1 MSDEAPQSL
10 ITDEHRAMVGV
21 KSDPITIT
29 VKEADARRMRD
40 ILGDTDPRYADGT
53 GIAPLYVIAGL
64 GGGRPRN
71 MPPILPGGLLTQQ
84 EWKFTRPVR
93 IGETLTA
100 YSQIID
106 IRERLGGRYGHSVL
120 ITSGTDYYDAD
131 GNHVAANMMTI
142 TQFDPK
148 GARSRE

>member
-1 MSDEAPQSL
+1 MSEEASQSL
-10 ITDEHRAMVGV
+10 ITDAHRAMVGV
-21 KSDPITIT
+21 KSDPIAIT
-29 VKEADARRMRD
+29 VKEVDARRMRD
-40 ILGDTDPRYADGT
+40 VLGDTDSRYADGT
-53 GIAPLYVIAGL
+53 GIAPLYVMAAL

-71 MPPILPGGLLTQQ
+71 MPLLLPGGLLTQQ

-120 ITSGTDYYDAD
+120 VTSGTDYFDAD
-131 GNHVAANMMTI
+131 GNHVAANMTTL

-148 GARSRE
+148 AARSRE